1 MRKKLLILLA
11 IVLTAVSMSA
21 VVKVQGVPRPD
32 IKSLPAAIKGG
43 DASFSMD
50 DIKNWTGEGSKKAAF
65 VLQWNFDNEYVTET
79 NAIVFGYRFDGDN
92 LSAADMIVDIVKNNP
107 RLYMAYDANGAYGAS
122 VNGIGY
128 DANDDGYF
136 FVNGPDENPIE
147 FDEYGLYTGN
157 LGGDEL
163 SEVDPTDYWR
173 SGWFSGYWSL
183 FDGDGANNLNYSST
197 GISGINLADG
207 TWVGFNFCTDMSTWT
222 PPDWK
227 PFVTAPSNVNDP
239 FEYIQNWTG
248 KGENKAAVTIQ
259 FNDDRE
265 TNAMTFGYRFDG
277 ETNGAEMLKAI
288 IENNPRL
295 YALMPHTYTAALF
308 GLGWDANDNN
318 YFGLMLNGT
327 EQTFTNHIVYDSN
340 NSDNM
345 TSVEAEDY
353 WQTGWMMNGFWAY
366 FTRNDAESDY
376 EMSMVGY
383 GDRTVK
389 DGCWDAW
396 YFDADFSTFTDGPEW
411 KEVVSAPV
419 NPFGFIENWT
429 GEGNNRAAVT
439 IQFNDEREE
448 NAFVFGYRFDGE
460 TNGAEMLK
468 AIVENNPRLY
478 ALMPRTYTAAIY
490 GLGWD
495 ANDNQYFGLDLN
507 GTEQVFNK
515 HIVYDSNNSDN
526 MTSIDPDDLWQTGW
540 MMNGFWAYF
549 VKDNVTDE
557 YEMSMVGYGDRTIK
571 NGSWDGWYFDADYS
585 TFMEDPEWKELAS
598 APEGIWR
605 PIDLS
610 KVNATIIR
618 NAGNEEVSFGKA
630 DLAIT
635 FTDDEMTEANLTNYI
650 KEGVS
655 TTATFDWRNS
665 SVIITPQAVADGDAF
680 IWLVDNSAL
689 NYEAG
694 HEYTISDGFYRA
706 LANNVIVAMVGT
718 RYKAAGNNAPMRDEE
733 SNVEAYIKAS
743 GLVLLTATPN
753 SDGSYTVNVT
763 ENNADCSLEMCYKAP
778 TGIESVSDNNTK
790 SEIVETVYYNSLGQ
804 RALRPYSGINIVV
817 NRHADGTVTTV
828 KRIFR

>member
-1 MRKKLLILLA
+1 MKKSLLLIFAML
-11 IVLTAVSMSA
+11 LTAVGASA

-32 IKSLPAAIKGG
+32 IKQMPAVVKGG

-50 DIKNWTGEGSKKAAF
+50 DIKNWTGEGSKRAAF
-65 VLQWNFDNEYVTET
+65 VVQWNFDNEYVTET
-79 NAIVFGYRFDGDN
+79 NALVFGYRFDGDN
-92 LSAADMIVDIVKNNP
+92 LNATDMIVDIVKNNP
-107 RLYMAYDANGAYGAS
+107 RLYMAYDANGAYGAA
-122 VNGIGY
+122 VNGLGY
-128 DANDDGYF
+128 DANGDGYF
-136 FVNGPDENPIE
+136 FVYGPNEETIE
-147 FDEYGLYTGN
+147 FDEYGLYTGS
-157 LGGDEL
+157 LGGDDL

-183 FDGDGANNLNYSST
+183 FDGDGPNSLGYSST
-197 GISGINLADG
+197 GASGIALNDG
-207 TWVGFNFCTDMSTWT
+207 TWVAFNFCTDMSSWT
-222 PPDWK
+222 PPDFK
-227 PFVTAPSNVNDP
+227 PFVSAPSNVIDP

-259 FNDDRE
+259 FNDNRE

-277 ETNGAEMLKAI
+277 ETTGAEMLKAI
-288 IENNPRL
+288 VENNPRL
-295 YALMPHTYTAALF
+295 YALMPRTYTAGLY

-345 TSVEAEDY
+345 TSAEAEDF

-383 GDRTVK
+383 GERTVK

-396 YFDADFSTFTDGPEW
+396 YFDADYSTFEDDPEW

-419 NPFGFIENWT
+419 NPFEFIENWT

-439 IQFNDEREE
+439 IQFNDDRET
-448 NAFVFGYRFDGE
+448 NAMTFGYRFDGN

-478 ALMPRTYTAAIY
+478 ALMPRTYTAGLY

-507 GTEQVFNK
+507 GTEQTFTK

-549 VKDNVTDE
+549 TKDKAADE
-557 YEMSMVGYGDRTIK
+557 YEMSMVGYGERTVK
-571 NGSWDGWYFDADYS
+571 NGSWDAWYFDADYS
-585 TFMEDPEWKELAS
+585 TFEDDPEWKEVVS
-598 APEGIWR
+598 APEGVWR

-610 KVNATIIR
+610 NVNVTTIR
-618 NAGNEEVSFGKA
+618 DAENNEVPFGKA
-630 DLAIT
+630 ELAIT
-635 FTDDEMTEANLTNYI
+635 FTDEEMTAANLSNYI
-650 KEGVS
+650 KEGVNTS
-655 TTATFDWRNS
+655 ATFDWRNS
-665 SVIITPQAVADGDAF
+665 SVVITPQAVAEGDAF
-680 IWLVDNSAL
+680 TWLVDNSSL

-694 HEYTISDGFYRA
+694 HEYTLSAEEYAA
-706 LANNVIVAMVGT
+706 LAGNVIVASVGT
-718 RYKAAGNNAPMRDEE
+718 RFNAAETPTRDGA
-733 SNVEAYIKAS
+733 SNVEAVIKAS
-743 GLVLLTATPN
+743 GLVLFTATPN
-753 SDGSYTVNVT
+753 GDGSYAVNV
-763 ENNADCSLEMCYKAP
+763 ADNKANCSLEMCYKAP
-778 TGIESVSDNNTK
+778 TGVENVSDNNTK
-790 SEIVETVYYNSLGQ
+790 SEIVETTYYNSLGQ
-804 RALRPYSGINIVV
+804 RALRPYSGVNIVV
-817 NRHADGTVTTV
+817 NRHADGTVTTA